1 MIAYWIIAAV
11 AVQRLGELAW
21 ARRNTGRLMTR
32 GAVEVGRGQY
42 PFVVALHVCWLA
54 AIILFLP
61 RPTPIYAI
69 PLAFFVALQLM
80 RFWVLVSL
88 GPFFTT
94 RVITLPGATLVQK
107 GPYRFV
113 RHPNYLVVAG
123 EILTLPLVFG
133 EIGVAIVFSLLNA
146 AVLAWRIRIE
156 DMTLAP
162 RR

>member
-146 AVLAWRIRIE
+146 AVLAWRIGIE
-156 DMTLAP
+156 DRALAL